1 MPAIRVDRCP
11 AFRKIQTMSVTSLE
25 TASEYEPNFYFLSF
39 QKLYHRFNVMN
50 DDALSTYAELMSVSG
65 DETNKSKVVIPLKSE
80 NGEQSFEMS
89 MEIVEEK
96 GLFFIKDMNISY
108 TLMQNYTGLNISE
121 ERKY

>member
-1 MPAIRVDRCP
+1 MNLTFI
-11 AFRKIQTMSVTSLE
+11 
-25 TASEYEPNFYFLSF
+25 FLSF

-80 NGEQSFEMS
+80 NGEQSFEMA

-121 ERKY
+121 ERKYWAACVMWFVEIL